1 MKHGDVEDTDVEKL
15 GNYLQKMIGI
25 GVITPDRNLEQFARS
40 AGNLPE
46 MLEEDY
52 PEDVI
57 TDDAKENKSIEHD
70 QTTVKEVDDNDHT
83 EK

>member
-1 MKHGDVEDTDVEKL
+1 
-15 GNYLQKMIGI
+15 
-25 GVITPDRNLEQFARS
+25 
-40 AGNLPE
+40 